1 MSFVAIE
8 GTLGRVSATLPPDG
22 RSRIVFG
29 MVPQRD
35 DEQARGLLNDLCAYL
50 SQHTGLSV
58 APHRSPSSEAL
69 ASALKSGRVHF
80 AWAGA
85 LLMVLSEHMTETI
98 PIVSSVR
105 EGVSLYHSVLFST
118 VDSPI
123 RDLAGAKGK
132 CVAWVT
138 PSSAAGYV
146 VPRLSLMRA
155 GIVVSEF
162 FSREIFAGSHA
173 NTARAAV
180 TGQADLAA
188 TYAIFEDGDSKKS
201 MVRSGF
207 RTFDPALEVRI
218 LDVSGP
224 IPGDIIVAAPSVTPE
239 VRRLVCNALMDSNS
253 DAASRQTIADLIGA
267 DGFTP
272 FTAAMLREIRAL
284 ERTARESGALA
295 KG

>member
-1 MSFVAIE
+1 
-8 GTLGRVSATLPPDG
+8 LPPDG
-22 RSRIVFG
+22 RTRIVFG

-35 DEQARGLLNDLCAYL
+35 DDRTRLLLNDLCAYL
-50 SQHTGLSV
+50 SQRTGLPV
-58 APHRSPSSEAL
+58 APHRAPSSEAL

-85 LLMVLSEHMTETI
+85 LLMLVSEHMSETV
-98 PIVSSVR
+98 PVLSSVR
-105 EGVSLYHSVLFST
+105 EGVALYHSVLFTT

-155 GIVVSEF
+155 GIDVSEF
-162 FSREIFAGSHA
+162 FSREIFAGSHV
-173 NTARAAV
+173 NSVRAAV
-180 TGQADLAA
+180 SGQADLAA
-188 TYAIFEDGDSKKS
+188 TYAIFEDGDALKP
-201 MVRSGF
+201 MARSGF
-207 RTFDPALEVRI
+207 RNFDSALEVRI
-218 LDVSGP
+218 LDVAGP

-239 VRRLVCNALMDSNS
+239 VRRLVAKALMYTDP
-253 DAASRQTIADLIGA
+253 ASKQTITDLIGA

-272 FTAAMLREIRAL
+272 FTPAMLREIRAL
-284 ERTARESGALA
+284 ERTARESGAL
-295 KG
+295 GRG